1 MAVAKVLKNLSH
13 DNVAYRQGDTV
24 EADLDTLKAL
34 ESAGVVENVI
44 DAIDGEV
51 VEDKPAVETESAAD
65 VKGDT
70 VEAAQPVAKKG
81 KK

>member
-1 MAVAKVLKNLSH
+1 MAVAKVLRNLSH
-13 DNVAYRQGDTV
+13 DNVAYHQGDTV

-34 ESAGVVENVI
+34 EIAGVVENVI

-51 VEDKPAVETESAAD
+51 VEDKPAGEAENAAD

-70 VEAAQPVAKKG
+70 VEAEQPVAKKG